1 MSEQY
6 ILQMKG
12 IRKAFPGVLALN
24 NVSLNVRPGTVHALM
39 GENGAG
45 KSTLMKCL
53 FGIYHHDA
61 GEVIFHGKNVA
72 FTSVKDALDAGI
84 SMIHQELSNVPNRTV
99 AQNMWMGREPLR
111 SNNSLTLPF
120 INHKKVANDTA
131 QLLKD
136 LGWDIDANVPI
147 SSLSISQQQ
156 GCEIAKAVSYGAS
169 LVVMD
174 EPTSSLSEKEVEH
187 LFKIINDLRA
197 RGIAIIYISHR
208 MEEIFKIADDITVM
222 RDGTLVGTY
231 PAKELDKEK
240 LISLMIGRVTTQQFP
255 AVDAVPGEVRLKVS
269 HMSSVN
275 PRSFQDVSF
284 ELHKSEIL
292 GVGGLVGAQ
301 RSELMEA
308 LFGLRN
314 FVAEEIVVNGKSVTI
329 RAPRDAI
336 KNGMGL
342 ITEDRRGTGIFPVM
356 SVLGNTSVSSLSM
369 YESKFKLLKHKKI
382 QGDAKNLNSMLRTKT
397 PSLQTQIQNLSG
409 GNQQKVILS
418 RWLMTVPDIL
428 IMDEPTRGI
437 DVGAKYEIYT
447 IMADLVKQGKSI
459 IMISSELPELLGMSH
474 RVMVLCNGRVTGFLD
489 KKDATQEAVMRYAT
503 QFS

>member
-1 MSEQY
+1 MNEEY
-6 ILQMKG
+6 VLQMKG
-12 IRKAFPGVLALN
+12 IRKEFPGVLALD

-53 FGIYHHDA
+53 FGIYHPDA
-61 GEVIFHGKNVA
+61 GEVIFHGKNVV

-111 SNNSLTLPF
+111 AGKGLPF
-120 INHKKVANDTA
+120 IDHKKVTDDTA
-131 QLLKD
+131 KLLRD
-136 LGWDIDANVPI
+136 LGWDINPNVPI
-147 SSLSISQQQ
+147 ASLSISQQQ

-174 EPTSSLSEKEVEH
+174 EPTSSLSEKEVDH
-187 LFKIINDLRA
+187 LFKIINDLRS

-208 MEEIFKIADDITVM
+208 MEEIFQIANDISVM
-222 RDGTLVGTY
+222 RDGTMVGTY
-231 PAKELDKEK
+231 DAKELNKDK
-240 LISLMIGRVTTQQFP
+240 LIALMIGRVTTQQFP
-255 AVDAVPGEVRLKVS
+255 PVEAVPGEVCMKVS
-269 HMSSVN
+269 HMSSPN

-308 LFGLRN
+308 IFGLRN
-314 FVAEEIVVNGKSVTI
+314 SISSEIIINGKTVNI

-336 KNGMGL
+336 KNGIGL
-342 ITEDRRGTGIFPVM
+342 ITEDRRGTGIFPLM
-356 SVLGNTSVSSLSM
+356 SVLNNTSLASLPQ
-369 YESKFKLLKHKKI
+369 YQSKAKLLQHKRI
-382 QGDAKNLNSMLRTKT
+382 HEDAKKVNTMLRTKT
-397 PSLQTQIQNLSG
+397 PTLQTQIQNLSG

-428 IMDEPTRGI
+428 ILDEPTRGI

-489 KKDATQEAVMRYAT
+489 KKEATQEAVMRLAT